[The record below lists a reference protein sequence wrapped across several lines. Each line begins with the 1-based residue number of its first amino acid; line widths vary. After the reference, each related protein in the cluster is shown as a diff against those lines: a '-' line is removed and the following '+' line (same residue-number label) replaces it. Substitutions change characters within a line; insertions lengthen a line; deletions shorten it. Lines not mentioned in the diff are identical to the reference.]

1 MHLTHPP
8 RTYVILHMV
17 TNIPPNNVL
26 LTFLSNYE
34 IIIELIFYVLI
45 KKTFLNFLN
54 VKTVCF

>member
-1 MHLTHPP
+1 MYCKKDLMHLTHPP

-34 IIIELIFYVLI
+34 IIIE
-45 KKTFLNFLN
+45 
-54 VKTVCF
+54 